1 MGFRK
6 LHRRCQ
12 TGRRRSRY
20 RHHDKKHRCPT
31 KERLLRNQRPDREV
45 LPRCSSPIDRIL
57 QTRRGLARSHALREA
72 QRPADRCKQHAYPC
86 RAAPSLPPKHLEFV
100 LGRRDKVL
108 LPEAYRFGVDIIWE
122 DEFRFG
128 YVEPEQF
135 DEADWIDTPISKEAY
150 DAWAEQHRKPEAV
163 AASPFDL
170 G

>member
-1 MGFRK
+1 M
-6 LHRRCQ
+6 
-12 TGRRRSRY
+12 
-20 RHHDKKHRCPT
+20 
-31 KERLLRNQRPDREV
+31 
-45 LPRCSSPIDRIL
+45 
-57 QTRRGLARSHALREA
+57 
-72 QRPADRCKQHAYPC
+72 
-86 RAAPSLPPKHLEFV
+86 
-100 LGRRDKVL
+100 
-108 LPEAYRFGVDIIWE
+108 DIIWE